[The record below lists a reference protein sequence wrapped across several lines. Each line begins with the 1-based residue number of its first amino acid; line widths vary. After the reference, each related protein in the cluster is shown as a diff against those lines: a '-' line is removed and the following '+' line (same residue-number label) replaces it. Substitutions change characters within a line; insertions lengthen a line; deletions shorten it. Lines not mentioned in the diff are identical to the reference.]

1 MTMAAPPG
9 IPPSVAK
16 LPLEDLQKLTVEC
29 LKKLKV
35 GAGVGRGGP
44 AGCWAAPAWAAGS
57 NASSRTA
64 VIANVRAEQKP
75 HTSNRP

>member
-35 GAGVGRGGP
+35 GGAGGGGALG
-44 AGCWAAPAWAAGS
+44 AGQHPLGQ
-57 NASSRTA
+57 
-64 VIANVRAEQKP
+64 RA
-75 HTSNRP
+75 

>member
-1 MTMAAPPG
+1 MAAPPG

-35 GAGVGRGGP
+35 GAAAGGRRS
-44 AGCWAAPAWAAGS
+44 AGCSLPCCSQHLPASQQVLLWSWDLAHAP
-57 NASSRTA
+57 
-64 VIANVRAEQKP
+64 
-75 HTSNRP
+75 

>member
-35 GAGVGRGGP
+35 GAEERGG
-44 AGCWAAPAWAAGS
+44 GELR
-57 NASSRTA
+57 ASQLGVAYT
-64 VIANVRAEQKP
+64 
-75 HTSNRP
+75 TSQQERRFLP

>member
-1 MTMAAPPG
+1 MAAPPG

-35 GAGVGRGGP
+35 GAGGG
-44 AGCWAAPAWAAGS
+44 GKLR
-57 NASSRTA
+57 ASQLGVAYT
-64 VIANVRAEQKP
+64 
-75 HTSNRP
+75 TSQQERRLLP